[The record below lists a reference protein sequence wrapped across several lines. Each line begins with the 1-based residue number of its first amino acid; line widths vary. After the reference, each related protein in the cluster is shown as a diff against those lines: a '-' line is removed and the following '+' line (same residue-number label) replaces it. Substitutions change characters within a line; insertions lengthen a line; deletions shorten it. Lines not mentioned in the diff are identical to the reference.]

1 MRTLRWTGVLLIAAA
16 SLAFTLWT
24 GQAMGAA
31 MPWALL
37 PVAAWVVVLT
47 GGVSLCRR
55 SQQPAH
61 WLCRILATR
70 VGAVT
75 LLAMAGLVIAGV
87 GTRTPDDDILAP
99 VGFARLFLPVV
110 FAGVPLTLLALAGY
124 LATDEQR

>member
-1 MRTLRWTGVLLIAAA
+1 MRTLRWTGALLMVLA
-16 SLAFTLWT
+16 SLAFTLWI
-24 GQAMGAA
+24 GRAVGAG

-37 PVAAWVVVLT
+37 PVAAWVAVLT
-47 GGVSLCRR
+47 GGVSLWRR
-55 SQQPAH
+55 SPQPAH

-70 VGAVT
+70 VGVVT
-75 LLAMAGLVIAGV
+75 LLAVAALAITGA

-124 LATDEQR
+124 LVTGDPE